1 MENVQI
7 IDEEL
12 RMFVLYCRELP
23 DLYDR
28 KEQAAFDY
36 YNTVGSPRIKSTLEA
51 KYQKSVSPPVDR
63 SIELMQRKD
72 DLIAEYEWKASFC
85 RMIQHKLMRL
95 SDDEIELLYWR
106 YEQRFTLRQ
115 LGQLYCYGKD
125 AMSDKLDFVLRK
137 LQNHCMNDDNL
148 NRKAFKSG
156 FFSRRLPEATEEF
169 YPDSPMELDQDVLD
183 GKKKLILDVE
193 PAENVKTD

>member
-1 MENVQI
+1 M

-12 RMFVLYCRELP
+12 RVFVMYCMELP
-23 DLYDR
+23 DLFDR

-95 SDDEIELLYWR
+95 TNEEIELLYWR

-115 LGQLYCYGKD
+115 LGQLYCCNKNAAD
-125 AMSDKLDFVLRK
+125 LMLDKVLCK
-137 LQNHCMNDDNL
+137 I
-148 NRKAFKSG
+148 S
-156 FFSRRLPEATEEF
+156 
-169 YPDSPMELDQDVLD
+169 
-183 GKKKLILDVE
+183 
-193 PAENVKTD
+193 